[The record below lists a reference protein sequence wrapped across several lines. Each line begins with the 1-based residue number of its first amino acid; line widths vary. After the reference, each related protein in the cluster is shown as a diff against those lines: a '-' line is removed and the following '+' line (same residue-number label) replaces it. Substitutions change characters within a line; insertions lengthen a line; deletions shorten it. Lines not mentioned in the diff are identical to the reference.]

1 MNSLQ
6 TAKEISMSLEQNI
19 RTARSHPMSTF
30 VLVHGAWHDGS
41 AWKAVIQHL
50 EARGHQA
57 FAPTIAGH
65 GKGVNKTVNHA
76 QCTQSIVDYIVDK
89 DLTDIVLLGHS
100 FGGTI
105 IAKVAEAVSDRIRRL
120 IFLNAFV
127 LNDGESLIDNIPPQ
141 TQALSDKLA
150 RESNDRTMVMPFEIW
165 RETCINDADLDLARS
180 SYAQLS
186 PEPYQPFIDKLDL
199 KQFYSL
205 SIPKSYLY
213 CTEDTALP
221 QGEWGWHPRMS
232 SRLGQF
238 RFVQMPGSHEVLFSN
253 PVGLAEKIIVAGRD

>member
-1 MNSLQ
+1 
-6 TAKEISMSLEQNI
+6 
-19 RTARSHPMSTF
+19 MSTF

-41 AWKAVIQHL
+41 AWEPVIKHL
-50 EARGHQA
+50 EAQGHRA

-65 GKGVNKTVNHA
+65 GKGVNKNVNHA
-76 QCTQSIVDYIVDK
+76 QCTQSVADYIVDK
-89 DLTDIVLLGHS
+89 DLIDVVLLGHS

-105 IAKVAEAVSDRIRRL
+105 IAKVAEAIGDRIRRL
-120 IFLNAFV
+120 IFLDAFV
-127 LNDGESLIDNIPPQ
+127 LNDGESFTDNIPPDS
-141 TQALSDKLA
+141 QALFDRLA
-150 RESNDRTMVMPFEIW
+150 RESDDNTVMLPFEIW
-165 RETCINDADLDLARS
+165 REALINDADLELAKF

-186 PEPYQPFIDKLDL
+186 SEPYQPLIDKLDL

-213 CTEDTALP
+213 CSEDIALP

-232 SRLGQF
+232 NRLGLF
-238 RFVQMPGSHEVLFSN
+238 RFVQMPGSHEVMFSN

>member
-1 MNSLQ
+1 
-6 TAKEISMSLEQNI
+6 
-19 RTARSHPMSTF
+19 MSTF
-30 VLVHGAWHDGS
+30 VLVHGSWHDGS
-41 AWKAVIQHL
+41 AWNAVIQHL
-50 EARGHQA
+50 ETKGHQA

-65 GKGVNKTVNHA
+65 GKGVNKNVNHA
-76 QCTQSIVDYIVDK
+76 QCTQSIVDYIVSK

-105 IAKVAEAVSDRIRRL
+105 IAKVAEAIHDRIRRL
-120 IFLNAFV
+120 IFFNAFI
-127 LNDGESLIDNIPPQ
+127 LNDEESIRDNLPPDS
-141 TQALSDKLA
+141 QALLDKLA
-150 RESNDRTMVMPFEIW
+150 RESDDNTIMMPFEIW
-165 RETCINDADLDLARS
+165 REAFLNDADLELAQS

-238 RFVQMPGSHEVLFSN
+238 RFVQMPGSHEVMFSN
-253 PVGLAEKIIVAGRD
+253 PVSLAEKIIVAGRD

>member
-1 MNSLQ
+1 
-6 TAKEISMSLEQNI
+6 
-19 RTARSHPMSTF
+19 MSTF
-30 VLVHGAWHDGS
+30 VLVHGSWHDGS
-41 AWKAVIQHL
+41 AWNAVIQHL

-65 GKGVNKTVNHA
+65 GKGVNKNVNHA

-105 IAKVAEAVSDRIRRL
+105 IAKVAEEISGGVPPGQRQRIRRL
-120 IFLNAFV
+120 IFFDAFI
-127 LNDGESLIDNIPPQ
+127 LNDGESLRDNLPFP
-141 TQALSDKLA
+141 TQELFDDLVEASDD
-150 RESNDRTMVMPFEIW
+150 NTMMMPFDIW
-165 RETCINDADLDLARS
+165 RETFLNDADLDLAKS

-199 KQFYSL
+199 RQFYSL
-205 SIPKSYLY
+205 PIPKSYLY
-213 CTEDTALP
+213 CTEDNALP
-221 QGEWGWHPRMS
+221 QGEGGWHPRMS
-232 SRLGQF
+232 SRLGLF
-238 RFVQMPGSHEVLFSN
+238 RLVQMSGGHEVMFSN

>member
-1 MNSLQ
+1 
-6 TAKEISMSLEQNI
+6 
-19 RTARSHPMSTF
+19 MSTF

-41 AWKAVIQHL
+41 AWNEAIEQL
-50 EARGHQA
+50 EAKGHQA

-65 GKGVNKTVNHA
+65 GKGVNKYVNHA

-89 DLTDIVLLGHS
+89 DLSDIVLLGHS

-105 IAKVAEAVSDRIRRL
+105 TMKVAEAISDRIRRL

-127 LNDGESLIDNIPPQ
+127 LNDGESLTDNTPPNS
-141 TQALSDKLA
+141 QALFDALA
-150 RESNDRTMVMPFEIW
+150 RESDDNTITMPFEIW
-165 RETCINDADLDLARS
+165 REAFLNDADLELARS

-186 PEPYQPFIDKLDL
+186 PEPYQPWIDKLDL

-205 SIPKSYLY
+205 PIPKSYLY
-213 CTEDTALP
+213 CTEDNVLP
-221 QGEWGWHPRMS
+221 QGEQWGWHPRMS
-232 SRLGQF
+232 NRLGLF
-238 RFVQMPGSHEVLFSN
+238 RLVQMLGSHEVMFSN

>member
-1 MNSLQ
+1 
-6 TAKEISMSLEQNI
+6 
-19 RTARSHPMSTF
+19 MSTF

-50 EARGHQA
+50 EAKGHQA

-65 GKGVNKTVNHA
+65 GKSVNKNVNHA

-89 DLTDIVLLGHS
+89 DLTDIILLGHS

-105 IAKVAEAVSDRIRRL
+105 IAKVAEAISDRIRRL
-120 IFLNAFV
+120 IFLDAFV
-127 LNDGESLIDNIPPQ
+127 LNDGESLTDNIPSDHK
-141 TQALSDKLA
+141 ALFDNLAKESDD
-150 RESNDRTMVMPFEIW
+150 NTIMMPFESW
-165 RETCINDADLDLARS
+165 REAFLNDADLELARS
-180 SYAQLS
+180 SYDRLS

-213 CTEDTALP
+213 CTEDNVLP

-232 SRLGQF
+232 NRLGQF
-238 RFVQMPGSHEVLFSN
+238 RLVQMSGGHEVMFSN
-253 PVGLAEKIIVAGRD
+253 PIDLAEKIVVAGRD